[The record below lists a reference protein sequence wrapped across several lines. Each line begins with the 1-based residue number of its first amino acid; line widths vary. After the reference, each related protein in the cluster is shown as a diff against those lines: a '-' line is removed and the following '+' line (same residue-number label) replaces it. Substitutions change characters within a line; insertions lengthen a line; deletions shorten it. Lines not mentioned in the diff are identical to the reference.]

1 MRWKITNT
9 SVVAGEERITNTN
22 KKLYVTVGDI
32 VGMGKSASEAVKNA
46 IVNVNSL
53 IAGLKQDPALIGQ
66 VAGATMVQN
75 LLTPLY
81 VVIKGTEVYQKIMTV
96 ADIVT
101 PIVKLI
107 ARGTGVWC
115 SPGNAADIGQI
126 VLGIVNEI
134 LVGLITSIIA
144 RLKNWIWNYEFLIKD
159 INTAS
164 SEAITKMMNALGKE
178 LKIVVGRGF
187 GGAGAF
193 TTWMTGSNL
202 TPDSASGSASFAT
215 FEKYKEAIGD
225 LKSGLNA
232 ASALPIPSGTAQSL
246 ANSLA
251 GKSPEYFSDYWVSAY
266 APPETAEGT
275 LRLFRGSVNNKGIQY
290 SDDGGKSWTQSKQ
303 VNKSFGCFAKIN
315 IGTEEKP
322 RYRYLA
328 GSIPYIAKEN
338 LVSITDSTWSKN
350 EYGQYDKDYYMY
362 NKTYG
367 KTEKYTKFRKD
378 SHNKNYYIAKEAKGC
393 YSSDNSYVKGD
404 GVYRSDDNGVTWIK
418 CNSSD
423 FENIGKLFEF
433 KEKIGEPSRVVACD
447 YDYKG
452 IWYTEDGDNFSRSKI
467 KRAAAGEFEDITYG
481 RWNVVNDFDN
491 DKIYGHPNAI
501 SARAIITA
509 KVGILNHTSAK
520 PITAKTSVI
529 ATIIDKIDDLY
540 GALWRRIKL
549 AIHKNYN
556 ISWDYYSA
564 EFWADLRS
572 RVFKG
577 QYTWED
583 YEAGK
588 DLKYKLQ
595 QE

>member
-9 SVVAGEERITNTN
+9 SVVAGNERITNTN

-46 IVNVNSL
+46 IINVKSL
-53 IAGLKQDPALIGQ
+53 ITGFKQDPALMGQ

-81 VVIKGTEVYQKIMTV
+81 VVIKGTEVYQKLMTV
-96 ADIVT
+96 ADVVT

-134 LVGLITSIIA
+134 LVGLITSIIT

-164 SEAITKMMNALGKE
+164 SEAIAKMMSALGKE
-178 LKIVVGRGF
+178 LDVAVRRGF
-187 GGAGAF
+187 GGVGAF
-193 TTWMTGSNL
+193 NTWIAGSNL
-202 TPDSASGSASFAT
+202 TAGSASYAT
-215 FEKYKEAIGD
+215 YEKYKEALGD
-225 LKSGLNA
+225 LKDGLNA
-232 ASALPIPSGTAQSL
+232 ASVLPIPSGTAQSL

-266 APPETAEGT
+266 APEGAPAGT
-275 LRLFRGSVNNKGIQY
+275 LRLFRGSVNDKGIQY
-290 SDDGGKSWTQSKQ
+290 SDDGGKTWTQSKQ
-303 VNKSFGCFAKIN
+303 KNKSFGCFAKIN
-315 IGTEEKP
+315 IGTEEAPK
-322 RYRYLA
+322 YRYLA
-328 GSIPYIAKEN
+328 GSIPYIAKAN

-362 NKTYG
+362 NKTSG

-378 SHNKNYYIAKEAKGC
+378 SHNKNYYISKEAKGC
-393 YSSDNSYVKGD
+393 YSSNDSYVKGD
-404 GVYRSDDNGVTWIK
+404 GVYRSDDNGDTWIK
-418 CNSSD
+418 CNSND

-433 KEKIGEPSRVVACD
+433 KKKTGEPSRVVACD

-452 IWYTEDGDNFSRSKI
+452 VWYTEDGDNFSRSQV
-467 KRAAAGEFEDITYG
+467 KRTAAGELEDITYG

-491 DKIYGHPNAI
+491 DKIYGHPSSMLAK
-501 SARAIITA
+501 ATITA

-520 PITAKTSVI
+520 PITAKTSIV
-529 ATIIDKIDDLY
+529 ATITDKVDELY

-556 ISWDYYSA
+556 INWAYYSA
-564 EFWADLRS
+564 EFWADLRD
-572 RVFKG
+572 RVNKG

-588 DLKYKLQ
+588 DLKYKL
-595 QE
+595 